1 MKILEDSKGKQ
12 SSKRAWGSLLL
23 SIGIIFAMILFYYSL
38 AIGVKDATTANSII
52 NMFLIS
58 GGGLLGIGVFE
69 KKK

>member
-1 MKILEDSKGKQ
+1 MECLKDSKGKQ
-12 SSKRAWGSLLL
+12 SSKRAWGSVLLT
-23 SIGIIFAMILFYYSL
+23 IGIVFAMILFYYSL
-38 AIGVKDATTANSII
+38 KTGAKDSVTANSII